1 MHHRVEL
8 SIRTLQGTS
17 LYAVLRRASP
27 PGESQ
32 VVLSNSHGTELVAIP
47 VDQLPRLPR
56 LLEVPDPDR
65 PGRHLEIGPIDVARL
80 KALVP
85 RDAPRRAPAGP
96 AGRLTD

>member
-1 MHHRVEL
+1 MHHRVDL

-27 PGESQ
+27 PDESK